1 MPVWAKNGPSRDM
14 QESQQ
19 ALELRKFFVPGEC
32 IDAPTESSFNASLN
46 YDGALDAYTETLL
59 WRLNASRAM
68 VSLIDR
74 VYTQQILTTTGGIG
88 TQYFLAGVT
97 RPSTDTLENYEEVVS
112 TGQQWYG
119 CTSVSASG
127 GLCERTIAL
136 NLDADPYPCFI
147 VCDLAKDP
155 KFAKLPFVDG
165 SIASFRF
172 YAGAPIVTS
181 YGISIG
187 TLFIFDNKA
196 RVGLTLKQKKYMHQ
210 QAINVMKHLET
221 KREAAERRRGA
232 HMSQGLAKFLEKASR
247 ENDQCVN
254 FISIMKRP
262 LPEEEDT
269 NKAPD
274 NDLLSAETSPS
285 PELGQTEQN
294 LDAYSTVSDKIQL
307 TLNRGAET
315 LRESLELDSGG
326 VVFLDTAVSYTELE
340 ELEELD
346 ISRKD
351 NKASLTKYVVDQS
364 ASPRLST
371 NDDKSSSYIAGH
383 RRHSSAGGR
392 KASGRRKS
400 PKVLATSVAKDA
412 EWDENVK
419 AMDTQALQDLTKS
432 YPKGNVWYIDQYG
445 YFSSVEQLRK
455 IQQKLSADP
464 GRKLSRATS
473 YDLSAQR
480 AEAAMLSRIFTKARQ
495 IIFVPLWDAST
506 DRWYAGCFVWS
517 KNAVPVFTFES
528 EIVYLSAFTNSMMVE
543 ISRLDVISSDKTKS
557 DFISSI
563 SHEFRSPLHGI
574 IASAEFLRDSSLDAS
589 QHEFISTIQNCSE
602 TLLDT
607 INHVLDYSKIN
618 SFEKKQNKSGNIS
631 NELVRTTN
639 LALLCEDIIHGMMAA
654 NEYRA
659 SGSQDIS
666 LPYISQFGSR
676 SVQPVVNKSH
686 TRLEIIMDF
695 EIRDWVYNVQAGAL
709 RRIVMNIFGN
719 AQKYTD
725 SGCIMIQLSMQN
737 SNKSIK
743 SLPEVLCIRVRDT
756 GRGMSSEYME
766 RKLYHPFAQED
777 SFAPG
782 VGLGLSIVWSIIN
795 QLGGEISIRSE
806 LGKGTDVDI
815 NIPVEKVDKCL
826 LQHEAPDQHEAAI
839 SVAEEALTKLRD
851 LSSGKSIYFSRQSNS
866 NLIGCS
872 RYKHFFWQCM
882 KSYCS
887 DWFGFSVIDSLAE
900 INSADILITDETENL
915 PHPVPDRVLIIHEGM
930 GGPSRQEKLVTP
942 YIQATVSKPIGPH
955 KLARSLLALLER
967 EILDISNHG
976 KRSSIANAST
986 QTPVGSPAER
996 AIMDGIIMMDYGF
1009 PQQKTTPEKTTQ
1021 RASESLASVES
1032 TLVPDIQNVTQSQDG
1047 SLVSSILDSKSM
1059 LTLKEPPIKK
1069 ALNIENSKTL
1079 IIQNH
1084 HLRDNTFHSP
1094 KINSPI
1100 STQHANTT
1108 MPIQG
1113 RSLTILAVDDN
1124 PLNLQLLKRYL
1135 LKRKHDKIVTAC
1147 NGFEAVASF
1156 KEYGYFDVVFMDIS
1170 MPEMSGFEATRL
1182 IRAYERS
1189 TRRENYEDDM
1199 IDENGGVCQEA
1210 DNPKNIFKENG
1221 KAYIVAV
1228 TGLASR
1234 RDREEAELC
1243 GLDDFLT
1250 KPISFAQIGL
1260 LLKKLSLE

>member
-1 MPVWAKNGPSRDM
+1 MPIWARNGPSRDM
-14 QESQQ
+14 RESQQ

-32 IDAPTESSFNASLN
+32 LDVPTESSFNASLN

-59 WRLNASRAM
+59 WRLNAVRAM

-74 VYTQQILTTTGGIG
+74 G

-97 RPSTDTLENYEEVVS
+97 RPSPTDALENDEEVVS

-127 GLCERTIAL
+127 GLCEKTIAL
-136 NLDADPYPCFI
+136 NLDADQYPCYI
-147 VCDLAKDP
+147 VCDLAKNP
-155 KFAKLPFVDG
+155 KFANLPFVDG
-165 SIASFRF
+165 RIASFRF

-196 RVGLTLKQKKYMHQ
+196 REGLTLEQKKYMHQ
-210 QAINVMKHLET
+210 QAKNVMKHLET

-232 HMSQGLAKFLEKASR
+232 HMNQGLARFLEKASR

-254 FISIMKRP
+254 LISIMKRP
-262 LPEEEDT
+262 LPEEEEKKI
-269 NKAPD
+269 NK
-274 NDLLSAETSPS
+274 
-285 PELGQTEQN
+285 QN
-294 LDAYSTVSDKIQL
+294 FGAYSTVLDKIQV

-351 NKASLTKYVVDQS
+351 NKTALTKYMVDQS
-364 ASPRLST
+364 ASPRL
-371 NDDKSSSYIAGH
+371 NANNDKSNAYIAGH
-383 RRHSSAGGR
+383 RRHSSTGGR

-400 PKVLATSVAKDA
+400 PKVLASSVSKGA

-419 AMDTQALQDLTKS
+419 AMDTQALQDFTKS
-432 YPKGNVWYIDQYG
+432 YPKGNVWYIDQDG
-445 YFSSVEQLRK
+445 YFSSVEQLGK
-455 IQQKLSADP
+455 IQQKLSADS
-464 GRKLSRATS
+464 GRKSSRATS

-480 AEAAMLSRIFTKARQ
+480 AEAALLSRIFTRARQ

-528 EIVYLSAFTNSMMVE
+528 EIVYLSAFTSSMMVE

-574 IASAEFLRDSSLDAS
+574 IASAEFLRDSTLDAS

-618 SFEKKQNKSGNIS
+618 SFEKKRNKSGNIS

-666 LPYISQFGSR
+666 LPYISQYGSR
-676 SVQPVVNKSH
+676 SAQPVMNKSH
-686 TRLEIIMDF
+686 TKLEIIMDF

-737 SNKSIK
+737 SDRSIK

-815 NIPVEKVDKCL
+815 NIPVEKVEKCHF
-826 LQHEAPDQHEAAI
+826 QHEAPDQHEAAI
-839 SVAEEALTKLRD
+839 FIAEEALTKLRH
-851 LSSGKSIYFSRQSNS
+851 LSSGKSIYFSRQSNN
-866 NLIGCS
+866 NLKGCN

-887 DWFGFSVIDSLAE
+887 DWFGFCVIDSLTDM
-900 INSADILITDETENL
+900 NSADILITDQIENL
-915 PHPVPDRVLIIHEGM
+915 PHPIPDRVLIIHEGM
-930 GGPSRQEKLVTP
+930 GGPSKQEKLNTP
-942 YIQATVSKPIGPH
+942 YILATISQPIGPH

-967 EILDISNHG
+967 EILDLSNHG

-1009 PQQKTTPEKTTQ
+1009 PQQKTTPEKNTQ
-1021 RASESLASVES
+1021 RVSESRINESLVPVES
-1032 TLVPDIQNVTQSQDG
+1032 PLLPDIQNGTQCQDG
-1047 SLVSSILDSKSM
+1047 SLISSILRSSSM

-1069 ALNIENSKTL
+1069 VSNIENSESL
-1079 IIQNH
+1079 IIH
-1084 HLRDNTFHSP
+1084 HPHLRDDTLNLP
-1094 KINSPI
+1094 NLPI
-1100 STQHANTT
+1100 SIQHANTC
-1108 MPIQG
+1108 PPSQG
-1113 RSLTILAVDDN
+1113 RNLTILAVDDN

-1135 LKRKHDKIVTAC
+1135 LKRKHDTIVTAC

-1156 KEYGYFDVVFMDIS
+1156 KEYGCFDVVFMDIS

-1189 TRRENYEDDM
+1189 MRSDNYEDDM
-1199 IDENGGVCQEA
+1199 IDENSEVCQEL
-1210 DNPKNIFKENG
+1210 DDSKNIFKDENHRSTGNG

-1250 KPISFAQIGL
+1250 KPISFAQI
-1260 LLKKLSLE
+1260 

>member
-1 MPVWAKNGPSRDM
+1 MPLWAKNGPTRDM
-14 QESQQ
+14 RESQQ
-19 ALELRKFFVPGEC
+19 ALELRKFFMPGEC
-32 IDAPTESSFNASLN
+32 DIPTESTFNASLH

-59 WRLNASRAM
+59 WRLNAVRAM

-74 VYTQQILTTTGGIG
+74 G

-97 RPSTDTLENYEEVVS
+97 RSSVNNVEEVTS

-119 CTSVSASG
+119 CASVPASG
-127 GLCERTIAL
+127 GLCENTIAL
-136 NLDADPYPCFI
+136 NLDNDQYSCYTI
-147 VCDLAKDP
+147 CDLANDP
-155 KFAKLPFVDG
+155 RFANLPFVNG
-165 SIASFRF
+165 TIAKFRF

-196 RVGLTLKQKKYMHQ
+196 REELTFEQKKYMHQ
-210 QAINVMKHLET
+210 QAKNVMKHLET

-232 HMSQGLAKFLEKASR
+232 HMSQGLARFLEKASR

-254 FISIMKRP
+254 LVSIMKKA

-269 NKAPD
+269 NRVPD
-274 NDLLSAETSPS
+274 KESMMDQVPLS
-285 PELGQTEQN
+285 PELNQRKQKF
-294 LDAYSTVSDKIQL
+294 DAYSTILDKIQV

-315 LRESLELDSGG
+315 LRESLELDYGG
-326 VVFLDTAVSYTELE
+326 VIFLDTSVSYTELE
-340 ELEELD
+340 EMEDLD
-346 ISRKD
+346 ISKKD
-351 NKASLTKYVVDQS
+351 KS
-364 ASPRLST
+364 ALSKNLSDHSISPRPSIK
-371 NDDKSSSYIAGH
+371 DEKHSSYVASH
-383 RRHSSAGGR
+383 RRHSSTGAR

-400 PKVLATSVAKDA
+400 PKVLAMSVAKDA
-412 EWDENVK
+412 EWDADVK
-419 AMDTQALQDLTKS
+419 AIDTQALQDLTKS
-432 YPKGNVWYIDQYG
+432 YPKGNVWYIDKHG

-455 IQQKLSADP
+455 IQQKRTADS
-464 GRKLSRATS
+464 GRLVSRAAS

-480 AEAAMLSRIFTKARQ
+480 AEAAMLSRIFTNARQ
-495 IIFVPLWDAST
+495 IIFLPLWDAST

-517 KNAVPVFTFES
+517 ENAVPVFTFES
-528 EIVYLSAFTNSMMVE
+528 EIVFLSAFTNSMMVE

-574 IASAEFLRDSSLDAS
+574 IASAEFLRDSTLDAS

-666 LPYISQFGSR
+666 LPFSSQFGSR
-676 SVQPVVNKSH
+676 TAQPVSNKLH

-695 EIRDWVYNVQAGAL
+695 ENRDWVYNVQAGAL

-725 SGCIMIQLSMQN
+725 SGCIMIQISMRS
-737 SNKSIK
+737 SNKSIIP
-743 SLPEVLCIRVRDT
+743 SPEVLCIRVRDT

-815 NIPVEKVDKCL
+815 NIPVEKAEISL
-826 LQHEAPDQHEAAI
+826 SYHETPDQHEAGI
-839 SVAEEALTKLRD
+839 CVAEEALTKLRS
-851 LSSGKSIYFSRQSNS
+851 LSSGKSICLSRQSNE

-872 RYKHFFWQCM
+872 RYKNFFWQCV
-882 KSYCS
+882 KNYCS
-887 DWFGFSVIDSLAE
+887 DWFGFCVTESLSD
-900 INSADILITDETENL
+900 INPTDILITDRVENATY
-915 PHPVPDRVLIIHEGM
+915 PTPDRVLIIHEGM
-930 GGPSRQEKLVTP
+930 AGLCKQEKYFTQNIV
-942 YIQATVSKPIGPH
+942 ATVSQPLGPY

-967 EILDISNHG
+967 ESLGVNNHA
-976 KRSSIANAST
+976 RSSSLANAST

-1009 PQQKTTPEKTTQ
+1009 PQQTTTPDKITPT
-1021 RASESLASVES
+1021 ASETRKNESSTPVEPQFVS
-1032 TLVPDIQNVTQSQDG
+1032 EFHKFSQGQDG
-1047 SLVSSILDSKSM
+1047 NLISSILHSKSR
-1059 LTLKEPPIKK
+1059 LTLKEPPRKKNLNVENPK
-1069 ALNIENSKTL
+1069 ALVHKPRVADISC
-1079 IIQNH
+1079 
-1084 HLRDNTFHSP
+1084 
-1094 KINSPI
+1094 NSP
-1100 STQHANTT
+1100 SAYSALTT
-1108 MPIQG
+1108 HILNRPLQTQG
-1113 RSLTILAVDDN
+1113 RGLTILAVDDN

-1135 LKRKHDKIVTAC
+1135 LKREHDTIITAC

-1156 KEYGYFDVVFMDIS
+1156 KEHGFFDVVFMDIS

-1189 TRRENYEDDM
+1189 MERENM
-1199 IDENGGVCQEA
+1199 AGKNGEVCQES
-1210 DNPKNIFKENG
+1210 DNTEDGFKDKVKNSQIIENR

-1250 KPISFAQIGL
+1250 KPISFAQIGV
-1260 LLKKLSLE
+1260 LLKKLCQD